1 MDPSTLVSMAQ
12 KSLGDRGWNV
22 ENVLRIGAEL
32 LSFVK
37 AFPNLSSQG
46 KIDLVCQTILKML
59 DDAEK
64 AERVLKAES
73 TGKETTIYYLEEC
86 KKTVLTVL
94 PVTLELMSLAHTSA
108 ATLQKCLPSQ
118 WPSWGSWGTWGPLSS
133 CFSVKAV
140 HDTVT
145 AVEDALKHPQEYL
158 EEMRDLVSKVE
169 KLFSEASAL
178 KASALNEAS
187 ALKASAL
194 NQTSVLNQA
203 SALKDGIS
211 KAEVSVLSFLQ
222 KAELSHL
229 PSNNEPPAVSL
240 PGESVNHSEVE
251 LSQQ

>member
-118 WPSWGSWGTWGPLSS
+118 WPSWGSWGSWGPLSS

-178 KASALNEAS
+178 KASALNQAS
-187 ALKASAL
+187 ALKESAL
-194 NQTSVLNQA
+194 KDSP
-203 SALKDGIS
+203 LKDGIS

-222 KAELSHL
+222 KAELSDL
-229 PSNNEPPAVSL
+229 PSKNEPPAVSL

>member
-1 MDPSTLVSMAQ
+1 MAQ
-12 KSLGDRGWNV
+12 KSLGDKAWNV
-22 ENVLRIGAEL
+22 ENVLRIGNEL
-32 LSFVK
+32 LSF
-37 AFPNLSSQG
+37 ASALPNLSSQG

-94 PVTLELMSLAHTSA
+94 PVTLELMSLAQTSVK
-108 ATLQKCLPSQ
+108 TLQTCLPSQ
-118 WPSWGSWGTWGPLSS
+118 PSWGSWGLWTSWSS
-133 CFSVKAV
+133 CFCVKEV
-140 HDTVT
+140 HETVT

-178 KASALNEAS
+178 KASALKDS
-187 ALKASAL
+187 PLKESD
-194 NQTSVLNQA
+194 
-203 SALKDGIS
+203 LKG
-211 KAEVSVLSFLQ
+211 APVLSFLQ

-229 PSNNEPPAVSL
+229 PSNHEPPAVSL

>member
-118 WPSWGSWGTWGPLSS
+118 WPSWGSWGSWGPLSS

-178 KASALNEAS
+178 KASALNQAS
-187 ALKASAL
+187 ALKESAL
-194 NQTSVLNQA
+194 KDSP
-203 SALKDGIS
+203 LKDGIS

>member
-118 WPSWGSWGTWGPLSS
+118 WPSWGSWAS

-178 KASALNEAS
+178 KASALKASALNEAS

-194 NQTSVLNQA
+194 KDSP
-203 SALKDGIS
+203 LKETVS